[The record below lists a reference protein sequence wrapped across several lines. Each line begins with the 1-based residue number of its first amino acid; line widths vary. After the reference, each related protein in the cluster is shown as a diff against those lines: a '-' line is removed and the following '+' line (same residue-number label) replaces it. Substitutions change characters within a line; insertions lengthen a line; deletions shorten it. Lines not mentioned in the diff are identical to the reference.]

1 MRKCAVEQGL
11 ADLELE
17 FHVLA
22 GKMHPATVPCP
33 QPLWFVCISGMVSR
47 VLFLDADSAVR

>member
-47 VLFLDADSAVR
+47 VLFLDADSALR